1 MILDEGKRK
10 TTHIQQ
16 KTEPFPL
23 MARVKARFAVTFLSE
38 SERE

>member
-1 MILDEGKRK
+1 MILNESKKK
-10 TTHIQQ
+10 TTHKQQ

-23 MARVKARFAVTFLSE
+23 MARVKARFAITFLSE